1 MNAQAKIQLP
11 TVKYEAVQLGGGSTS
26 MGQTWAGGLDL
37 TTPSLRLQSGVLV
50 DALNFECAQS
60 GGYARCTG
68 YERVDGQFA
77 PSDATYTIIQIAGF
91 ENTPALGD
99 VVTQAVSGATGTVI
113 AVVSTDSTNW
123 DASFWDNFVWDSN
136 LSYVVVT
143 RVTGIFDETHDL
155 TTSGPAVAGNV
166 TLEDGSG
173 DWLWENGDT
182 IAWDDTT
189 SGSVLI
195 GTATELTVFLDAQ
208 TKAIYKALA
217 ADVYRALIGAVPG
230 SGKILGVLAM
240 NLPAVLE
247 GNLQMEDGSGDWL
260 WENGDTI
267 AWDGVTTDF
276 FGRADSLFAFRADV
290 GNTAVAI
297 YRTSDTGW
305 TLVPLYNIVSF
316 TAGGTAVPLDGDTLT
331 QGGVTATIKRV
342 VWQSGAW
349 TGTAVGQFVI
359 TNPAGGNF
367 TAGAAHTTST
377 ATVTL
382 SGVQTAITLAPGGRF
397 EFVKT
402 NFSGDI
408 STRRAYGCDGVN
420 KAFEFDGDTLVPIS
434 TGLSPDVPSHIT
446 AHKNYLIVSQGSSIL
461 GSGPGLPF
469 KWLATDGAWE
479 IATGDVV
486 NAMQTLPGD
495 QSTATLAVLLR
506 SNTAILYG
514 TDRTT
519 FNFVTLNTGVGALPY
534 TVQNLFD
541 VCMLDTLGIVTLR
554 ATLSFGNFSSN
565 TLTKN
570 ILPFIQRERSKVT
583 ASITSHEKSQ
593 YRLFFN
599 DGFALYC
606 TVVNQQYLGAI
617 PQQFPNPVNVTDD
630 TNLIDGSEAIYF
642 GSTDDNGYVYQMEK
656 GTSFD
661 GHDISAYFVT
671 SWDPI
676 KSPRVLKRFRAA
688 SIEVQGEGYAAI
700 QYGYNIAYADRFV
713 QQPLAVSATLNLSQR
728 AYWDSFTWDEFVW
741 DGFQLMPTDVSAVGT
756 AENIQVAI
764 SSATNYMTA
773 YTIDSI
779 IHHYTPRRGMRV

>member
-11 TVKYEAVQLGGGSTS
+11 PVKYTATQLGATSTS
-26 MGQTWAGGLDL
+26 SGQTMPGGLDL

-68 YERVDGQFA
+68 YERVDGRAA
-77 PSDATYTIIQIAGF
+77 PSDAIYTIIQIEGF
-91 ENTPALGD
+91 VNTPALGD

-113 AVVSTDSTNW
+113 AVVGNEGINW
-123 DASFWDNFVWDSN
+123 DAIDWDTFVWDSN
-136 LSYVVVT
+136 VSYIVVT
-143 RVTGIFDETHDL
+143 KVTGIFDETHDL
-155 TTSGPAVAGNV
+155 TTPGP
-166 TLEDGSG
+166 
-173 DWLWENGDT
+173 
-182 IAWDDTT
+182 I
-189 SGSVLI
+189 LI
-195 GTATELTVFLDAQ
+195 GTATELTVFLNAL

-240 NLPAVLE
+240 NF
-247 GNLQMEDGSGDWL
+247 SG
-260 WENGDTI
+260 
-267 AWDGVTTDF
+267 TDQL
-276 FGRADSLFAFRADV
+276 FGFRANA

-297 YRTSDTGW
+297 YKASTSGW
-305 TLVPLYNIVSF
+305 VLVPFYNVISF
-316 TAGGTAVPLDGDTLT
+316 TGGGGATPADGALMT
-331 QGGVTATIKRV
+331 QGGVTATVKRV
-342 VWQSGAW
+342 MTQAGAW
-349 TGTAVGQFVI
+349 TGTAVGQLVI
-359 TNPAGGNF
+359 TNPSGGNF
-367 TAGAAHTTST
+367 AAGAATIAGGASL
-377 ATVTL
+377 TL

-397 EFVKT
+397 EFTKC

-420 KAFEFDGDTLVPIS
+420 QAFEFDGDALVPIS
-434 TGLSPDVPSHIT
+434 TGLSLDVPSHIT
-446 AHKNYLIVSQGSSIL
+446 NHKNYLVISAGSSIL

-495 QSTATLAVLLR
+495 QSTATLAVLMQN
-506 SNTAILYG
+506 NTGILYG
-514 TDRTT
+514 TDPTT
-519 FNFVTLNTGVGALPY
+519 FNYVALNTGVGALPY
-534 TVQNLFD
+534 SVQNLFD
-541 VCMLDTLGIVTLR
+541 VCMLDVLGVVTLR
-554 ATLSFGNFSSN
+554 ATLNFGNFSSN
-565 TLTKN
+565 TLTRN
-570 ILPFIQRERSKVT
+570 ILPFIQRERSKIT
-583 ASITSHEKSQ
+583 ASTTSHEKSQ

-599 DGFALYC
+599 DGFGLYC

-617 PQQFPNPVNVTDD
+617 TQQFPNPVNVCDS
-630 TNLIDGSEAIYF
+630 TNLVDGSEAAYF
-642 GSTDDNGYVYQMEK
+642 GSTDTQGFIYQLEK

-661 GHDISAYFVT
+661 GSDINAYFVT

-700 QYGYNIAYADRFV
+700 QYGYNIAYANRFV
-713 QQPLAVSATLNLSQR
+713 QQPFSVAAALNLSQR

-741 DGFQLMPTDVSAVGT
+741 DGLQLMPTDVSAVGT